1 MSAHTHIHIYIY
13 THTWG
18 GGGLRACRDTH
29 LLMPCQSW
37 RAACR
42 VTGGL
47 AMRFPWRPVQRS
59 WSLNPGRP
67 ELSAFSRVWCHYNG
81 RKPAPVCTTA
91 KQEDMNGLDAIIQ
104 QCESHH
110 VFFFFYYSEPSLS
123 RPLSL
128 PRWLTDVLI
137 YRPATSKSHIPRCN
151 ACLHQFQVALFCV
164 YVFFVFPAI
173 LSDSDSVS
181 SAQISAWIMSQSWS
195 TLKTNT

>member
-1 MSAHTHIHIYIY
+1 MSAHTHMHIY
-13 THTWG
+13 THG
-18 GGGLRACRDTH
+18 GGELRACGDTH

-42 VTGGL
+42 ATGGF

-91 KQEDMNGLDAIIQ
+91 NKKTWTDWTQLFSSVNRTT
-104 QCESHH
+104 
-110 VFFFFYYSEPSLS
+110 FFYSEPSLS
-123 RPLSL
+123 RLLSL

-164 YVFFVFPAI
+164 LTYPFFSPAI
-173 LSDSDSVS
+173 LSDSDSCALH
-181 SAQISAWIMSQSWS
+181 AQFS
-195 TLKTNT
+195 TN